1 MGGFAP
7 VKHLTEKTTMRLSP
21 LSLTRQRQWGRT
33 LWIALCVTGFA
44 GHAHATDSSAAA
56 AAVAKLLALPL
67 PGSEP
72 AAATDGP
79 KRATVTSLRGENVD
93 RIIRRTVHDQPFKD
107 EFVRKAFVQ
116 LNPSVLGNNPA
127 RVLPA
132 GTALTVPTAQDLHAL
147 LSEQHPAL
155 GKGSTEQETTPSALQ
170 PKRRWVQF
178 P

>member
-7 VKHLTEKTTMRLSP
+7 VKQLTEKTTMRMSLLP
-21 LSLTRQRQWGRT
+21 LTRLFQWGCT

-44 GHAHATDSSAAA
+44 GHANATDSSAAA

-79 KRATVTSLRGENVD
+79 KRATVTALRGENVD
-93 RIIRRTVHDQPFKD
+93 RIIRRTVRDQPFKD

-116 LNPSVLGNNPA
+116 LNPSVLGNNPV
-127 RVLPA
+127 RVLNA
-132 GTALTVPTAQDLHAL
+132 GTALTVPTAQDLQAL
-147 LSEQHPAL
+147 LSEQYPAL

>member
-1 MGGFAP
+1 MGGLAS
-7 VKHLTEKTTMRLSP
+7 VKPTTETTAMCLRQTIKTRLFPLGCAIWLT
-21 LSLTRQRQWGRT
+21 GT
-33 LWIALCVTGFA
+33 LVSFSGLAQ
-44 GHAHATDSSAAA
+44 ATDSSAAA

-72 AAATDGP
+72 AAATDTS

-93 RIIRRTVHDQPFKD
+93 RIIRRTLRDQPFKD

-116 LNPSVLGNNPA
+116 LNPSVLGNNTL

-132 GTALTVPTAQDLHAL
+132 GTALNMPTAQDLQAL
-147 LSEQHPAL
+147 LSEQYPAL
-155 GKGSTEQETTPSALQ
+155 GKGPAEQEAAPSTPQ